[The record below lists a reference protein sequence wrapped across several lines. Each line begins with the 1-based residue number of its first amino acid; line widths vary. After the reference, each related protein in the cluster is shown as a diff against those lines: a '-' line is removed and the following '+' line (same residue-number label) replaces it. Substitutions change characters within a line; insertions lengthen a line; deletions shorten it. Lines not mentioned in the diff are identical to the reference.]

1 MATNLERGT
10 AFELQLRNLFEAR
23 GYRAM
28 QDVRMVGRSGAEHQI
43 DVFAE
48 FDLPLQTVRLIVEAK
63 AHESP
68 IDKDV
73 LLKLVQIVDDLGA
86 DRGVLATTSHFTP
99 GALKMA
105 EGHNV
110 DLWDRDHVLRLLGE
124 SALASLGEVGVPG
137 AASANLSTDTSLRG
151 IVPLVT
157 LEDARA
163 AVEAGVEKRRRGGL
177 LGVGRVEEKLVEIE
191 LVHHVFYEAT
201 LDAPTFEEERR
212 GLLSKEVVRKIIPV
226 RLSVGAFTGRIV
238 TVDIS
243 GRVVGTPYSLPE
255 LSSDEVEV
263 IKALPDDWF
272 TRDDLLGLGYTQGK
286 AQRLLASL
294 QAKELLLADR
304 LDGRKFSYQ
313 ITGQIPVPN
322 NIRTVTSALTA
333 NPLDKQP
340 KTIKGALRSQAAII
354 RSLEALVPE
363 GVVRELSVLYYPYYA
378 YTLQRPDGSRRHE
391 LLDGVTGAIRHPD
404 S

>member
-1 MATNLERGT
+1 
-10 AFELQLRNLFEAR
+10 
-23 GYRAM
+23 
-28 QDVRMVGRSGAEHQI
+28 
-43 DVFAE
+43 
-48 FDLPLQTVRLIVEAK
+48 
-63 AHESP
+63 
-68 IDKDV
+68 
-73 LLKLVQIVDDLGA
+73 
-86 DRGVLATTSHFTP
+86 
-99 GALKMA
+99 
-105 EGHNV
+105 
-110 DLWDRDHVLRLLGE
+110 LRLLGE